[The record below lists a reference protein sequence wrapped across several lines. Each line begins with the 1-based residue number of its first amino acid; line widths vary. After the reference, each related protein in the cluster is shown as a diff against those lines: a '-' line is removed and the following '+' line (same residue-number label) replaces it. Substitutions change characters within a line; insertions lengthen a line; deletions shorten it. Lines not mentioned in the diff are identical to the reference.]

1 MPRGEKL
8 QKLETAKMSK
18 MEKEGRMREKDEKR
32 RSGIGLMICAG
43 NACPERLSPN
53 VQCDVFKLRDVVK

>member
-18 MEKEGRMREKDEKR
+18 MEKEGRMREKMRKGDQA
-32 RSGIGLMICAG
+32 L
-43 NACPERLSPN
+43 
-53 VQCDVFKLRDVVK
+53 D